1 TLSVM
6 EQIPAS
12 ILLPAVMKKAGLVW
26 LQLSDRSPVG
36 AWHIWHD
43 DACYVVHGGNEQQVP
58 GLTEA
63 ARCRVITRSANTRA
77 RTAEWAAAVTTVAP
91 NSREWTEVAPLLL
104 ANRLNL
110 TDHDT
115 ALERW
120 AIECTVS
127 RLQPSFTTATQ

>member
-1 TLSVM
+1 M
-6 EQIPAS
+6 EHIPAS
-12 ILLPAVMKKAGLVW
+12 ILLPAVMKKAGLIW
-26 LQLSDRSPVG
+26 LQLDDRSPIG
-36 AWHIWHD
+36 AWHVWHGD
-43 DACYVVHGGNEQQVP
+43 VCYVLHGGNEQRVP
-58 GLTEA
+58 GLAEA
-63 ARCRVITRSANTRA
+63 ARCRVITRSASTRA

-120 AIECTVS
+120 AAECTVS
-127 RLQPSFTTATQ
+127 RLELALTPEDPAIL